1 MHMMIHRIIIIPEVV
16 AMRVF
21 AVIVLLSFSFPA
33 HAQDKVVLVI
43 HGGAGSMDRKKM
55 SPETEKRYRD
65 ALELAL
71 KTGHEALAKGSS
83 LDAVEAAIK
92 VLEDSPHFNAGKGA
106 VFNRDGRNELNAS
119 IMDGKTKKAGAIASI
134 NRLKNPI
141 SAARLIMEKS
151 EHVFMIGEG
160 AERFCRDQGME
171 LVSPL
176 YFWTES
182 AWKELQGAEAGA
194 KKRPSPP
201 TPLPEGEG
209 SKMGTVGAVA
219 CDSQGNLAAGTST
232 GGITYVRPGRVGDS
246 PIIGAGTYA
255 ENESCAVSCTGKGE
269 LFIRHTVASDIA
281 ARVKY
286 RGDSLKKATDDVL
299 AGLPKIP
306 GGAGGIISLN
316 AKGDV
321 ATAYSTRGML
331 RGTITKSGKIW
342 TAINAD

>member
-1 MHMMIHRIIIIPEVV
+1 
-16 AMRVF
+16 MRPVLALLAVIGF
-21 AVIVLLSFSFPA
+21 AVPTF
-33 HAQDKVVLVI
+33 AQDKVVLVI
-43 HGGAGSMDRKKM
+43 HGGAGSMNRKNMK
-55 SPETEKRYRD
+55 PDTEKQYRD

-71 KTGHEALAKGSS
+71 KTGHQALGKGSS

-92 VLEDSPHFNAGKGA
+92 VMEDSPLFNAGKGA

-119 IMDGKTKKAGAIASI
+119 IMDGKTKKAGAVAAI

-141 SAARLIMEKS
+141 SAARMIMEKS
-151 EHVFMIGEG
+151 EHVFMIGDG

-176 YFWTES
+176 YFWTDRS
-182 AWKELQGAEAGA
+182 WKELQNADASA
-194 KKRPSPP
+194 KKRTAMS
-201 TPLPEGEG
+201 EGELDHY
-209 SKMGTVGAVA
+209 GTVGAVA

-232 GGITYVRPGRVGDS
+232 GGITYVRPGRIGDS
-246 PIIGAGTYA
+246 PIVGAGTYA

-281 ARVKY
+281 ARMKY
-286 RGDSLKKATDDVL
+286 RGDALTKAAPDVL

-306 GGAGGIISLN
+306 GGAGGLIALD
-316 AKGDV
+316 AKGNF
-321 ATAYSTRGML
+321 ATPYSTTGMF
-331 RGTITKSGKIW
+331 RGTITQSGKVW